1 MKWTNALGTITAV
14 ITLLLGAMTSLLHC
28 SSVGDLAATCTGD
41 ILPTAY
47 MGYAGIA
54 FALLTLV
61 LKCIRPGGPL
71 GSLFGQT
78 VVVAETPAVGTVT
91 PAQVASK

>member
-28 SSVGDLAATCTGD
+28 SSVGGLQATCTGD
-41 ILPTAY
+41 ILPAAY

-54 FALLTLV
+54 FGLLTLV
-61 LKCIRPGGPL
+61 LKAVRPGGFL
-71 GSLFGQT
+71 ASLFGQT
-78 VVVAETPAVGTVT
+78 AVVSATPSVGTVT